1 LASRAGYGGK
11 LLNQLIKNAIDADTT
26 TQAGP
31 AMTGLRR
38 AAILMLAAMTLALLP
53 RAGMAAQPAAAP
65 TVQRPMAR
73 VLQSAQDLAIY
84 ALGLIGVDYRY
95 GGNSPEHGLDCS
107 GLVRYVFQEVVGVT
121 LPRTAREM
129 ARLGGRVAPGDLKAG
144 DLVFFNTLSSPF
156 SHVGI
161 YLGDDR
167 FIHAPHRGGEV
178 EIVTMSQRYWQQRYD
193 GARRLVGVVVPELI
207 SSAHAQ
213 PLPPAPARNN
223 AVVTVSHR

>member
-1 LASRAGYGGK
+1 M
-11 LLNQLIKNAIDADTT
+11 QPDADTLP
-26 TQAGP
+26 QAG
-31 AMTGLRR
+31 ATVTALRH
-38 AAILMLAAMTLALLP
+38 AAIVSLAAVALVLLP
-53 RAGMAAQPAAAP
+53 RPGLAAQPA
-65 TVQRPMAR
+65 TVPSHPGTVERPMAR

-95 GGNSPEHGLDCS
+95 GGSSPEHGLDCS

-129 ARLGGRVAPGDLKAG
+129 ARLGGRVAPGDLQAG
-144 DLVFFNTLSSPF
+144 DLVFFNTRSSPF

-193 GARRLVGVVVPELI
+193 GARRLVAFVPDLI
-207 SSAHAQ
+207 SSARAA
-213 PLPPAPARNN
+213 PADPAPVRAD
-223 AVVTVSHR
+223 AIADSHR

>member
-1 LASRAGYGGK
+1 
-11 LLNQLIKNAIDADTT
+11 
-26 TQAGP
+26 
-31 AMTGLRR
+31 MTALRH
-38 AAILMLAAMTLALLP
+38 AAIVALAAIPLVLLP
-53 RAGMAAQPAAAP
+53 RPGLAAQPATASSHAS
-65 TVQRPMAR
+65 TVERPVAR

-95 GGNSPEHGLDCS
+95 GGSSPERGLDCS

-144 DLVFFNTLSSPF
+144 DLVFFNTRSSPF

-193 GARRLVGVVVPELI
+193 GARRLVAFVPELI
-207 SSAHAQ
+207 SSARAAPTEPAQ
-213 PLPPAPARNN
+213 VRADAI
-223 AVVTVSHR
+223 ADAHR

>member
-1 LASRAGYGGK
+1 M
-11 LLNQLIKNAIDADTT
+11 QPDADTLPEAHAT
-26 TQAGP
+26 VIT
-31 AMTGLRR
+31 LRH
-38 AAILMLAAMTLALLP
+38 AAIVALAAIALVLLP
-53 RAGMAAQPAAAP
+53 RPGLAAP
-65 TVQRPMAR
+65 PATASSHARTAERPVAR

-144 DLVFFNTLSSPF
+144 DLVFFNTRSSPF

-167 FIHAPHRGGEV
+167 FIHAPHPGGEV
-178 EIVTMSQRYWQQRYD
+178 EIVTMSQHYWQQRYD
-193 GARRLVGVVVPELI
+193 GARRMVAFVPDLI
-207 SSAHAQ
+207 SSAQAA
-213 PLPPAPARNN
+213 PADPAPVRAD
-223 AVVTVSHR
+223 AIVDSHR

>member
-1 LASRAGYGGK
+1 VTA
-11 LLNQLIKNAIDADTT
+11 
-26 TQAGP
+26 
-31 AMTGLRR
+31 LRR
-38 AAILMLAAMTLALLP
+38 AAIVALAASALALLP
-53 RAGMAAQPAAAP
+53 RPGLAAEPSTASSHAGA
-65 TVQRPMAR
+65 VERPVAR

-95 GGNSPEHGLDCS
+95 GGSSPEHGLDCS

-129 ARLGGRVAPGDLKAG
+129 ARLGGRVAPGDLQAG
-144 DLVFFNTLSSPF
+144 DLVFFNTRSSPF

-193 GARRLVGVVVPELI
+193 GARRLVAFVPELI
-207 SSAHAQ
+207 SSAQAA
-213 PLPPAPARNN
+213 PADPAPLRARTF
-223 AVVTVSHR
+223 ADSHR

>member
-1 LASRAGYGGK
+1 MQPK
-11 LLNQLIKNAIDADTT
+11 DDTLP
-26 TQAGP
+26 QVA
-31 AMTGLRR
+31 AMATALRR
-38 AAILMLAAMTLALLP
+38 AAILALAAMGLMLLP
-53 RAGMAAQPAAAP
+53 RAGIAAQPAAASSHAR
-65 TVQRPMAR
+65 TVERPVAR

-95 GGNSPEHGLDCS
+95 GGSSPEHGLDCS

-144 DLVFFNTLSSPF
+144 DLVFFNTRSSPF

-193 GARRLVGVVVPELI
+193 GARRLVGVLPDLI
-207 SSAHAQ
+207 SSAHAEPADPA
-213 PLPPAPARNN
+213 PLPADAI
-223 AVVTVSHR
+223 ADSHR

>member
-1 LASRAGYGGK
+1 MQS
-11 LLNQLIKNAIDADTT
+11 NAAIGS
-26 TQAGP
+26 QARP
-31 AMTGLRR
+31 TVTDLRR
-38 AAILMLAAMTLALLP
+38 AAVLALAAMALSLLP
-53 RAGMAAQPAAAP
+53 RAGLAAPPAARHAVP
-65 TVQRPMAR
+65 AVERPVTR

-144 DLVFFNTLSSPF
+144 DLVFFNTRSSPF

-178 EIVTMSQRYWQQRYD
+178 EIVTLSQRYWQQRYD
-193 GARRLVGVVVPELI
+193 GARRLVGVVVPDLI
-207 SSAHAQ
+207 SAAHAA
-213 PLPPAPARNN
+213 PANPAPVRSGAIL
-223 AVVTVSHR
+223 ADSHR

>member
-1 LASRAGYGGK
+1 MQS
-11 LLNQLIKNAIDADTT
+11 NVDTLP
-26 TQAGP
+26 Q
-31 AMTGLRR
+31 TGRTVTELRR
-38 AAILMLAAMTLALLP
+38 AATLALTAMALTLLP
-53 RAGMAAQPAAAP
+53 RAGLAAP
-65 TVQRPMAR
+65 PATSHVVSTVERPVAR

-95 GGNSPEHGLDCS
+95 GGNGPEHGLDCS
-107 GLVRYVFQEVVGVT
+107 GLVRYVFQEAVGVT

-144 DLVFFNTLSSPF
+144 DLVFFNTRSSPF

-193 GARRLVGVVVPELI
+193 GARRLVAFVPELI
-207 SSAHAQ
+207 SSAHA
-213 PLPPAPARNN
+213 APAEPTPVGAD
-223 AVVTVSHR
+223 AVADADR

>member
-1 LASRAGYGGK
+1 VTA
-11 LLNQLIKNAIDADTT
+11 
-26 TQAGP
+26 
-31 AMTGLRR
+31 LRH
-38 AAILMLAAMTLALLP
+38 AAIVALAAIALVLLP
-53 RAGMAAQPAAAP
+53 RPGLAGEPA
-65 TVQRPMAR
+65 TVSGHASTVERPVAR

-95 GGNSPEHGLDCS
+95 GGSNPEHGLDCS
-107 GLVRYVFQEVVGVT
+107 GLVRYVFQEVVGVS

-129 ARLGGRVAPGDLKAG
+129 ARLGGRVAPGDLQAG
-144 DLVFFNTLSSPF
+144 DLVFFNTRSSPF

-193 GARRLVGVVVPELI
+193 GARRLVAFVPELI
-207 SSAHAQ
+207 SSAQAAAAD
-213 PLPPAPARNN
+213 PAPVRAD
-223 AVVTVSHR
+223 AIPDSHR

>member
-1 LASRAGYGGK
+1 MQSDPNTWTPCDRTVTK
-11 LLNQLIKNAIDADTT
+11 LR
-26 TQAGP
+26 GV
-31 AMTGLRR
+31 R
-38 AAILMLAAMTLALLP
+38 TLALAALALVP
-53 RAGMAAQPAAAP
+53 LAGLAAQPAASHAGP
-65 TVQRPMAR
+65 TAERPVAH

-95 GGNSPEHGLDCS
+95 GGTNPEHGLDCS

-144 DLVFFNTLSSPF
+144 DLVLFNTRSSPF

-193 GARRLVGVVVPELI
+193 GARRLVGVVVPDLI
-207 SSAHAQ
+207 SSAHAE
-213 PLPPAPARNN
+213 PAPPAAPARSEGTI
-223 AVVTVSHR
+223 AGSHR

>member
-1 LASRAGYGGK
+1 MYPDDDSWPKAAV
-11 LLNQLIKNAIDADTT
+11 
-26 TQAGP
+26 
-31 AMTGLRR
+31 LRR
-38 AAILMLAAMTLALLP
+38 AALLALAAMALTLLP
-53 RAGMAAQPAAAP
+53 RAGLAAQPAVAASHP
-65 TVQRPMAR
+65 RAAERPVTR

-95 GGNSPEHGLDCS
+95 GGTNPEHGLDCS

-144 DLVFFNTLSSPF
+144 DLVFFNTRSSPF

-193 GARRLVGVVVPELI
+193 GARRLVGVVVPDLI
-207 SSAHAQ
+207 SSAHAE
-213 PLPPAPARNN
+213 PAPPAAPARSEGTI
-223 AVVTVSHR
+223 AGSHR

>member
-1 LASRAGYGGK
+1 MPQVGATVTA
-11 LLNQLIKNAIDADTT
+11 
-26 TQAGP
+26 
-31 AMTGLRR
+31 LRH
-38 AAILMLAAMTLALLP
+38 AAIIALAAIALVLLP
-53 RAGMAAQPAAAP
+53 RPGLAAQPATASSHASI
-65 TVQRPMAR
+65 VERPVAR

-144 DLVFFNTLSSPF
+144 DLVFFNTRSSPF

-193 GARRLVGVVVPELI
+193 GARRLVAFVPELI
-207 SSAHAQ
+207 SSARAA
-213 PLPPAPARNN
+213 PADPAPAR
-223 AVVTVSHR
+223 ADAIPDAHR

>member
-1 LASRAGYGGK
+1 LPHAGAT
-11 LLNQLIKNAIDADTT
+11 LTA
-26 TQAGP
+26 
-31 AMTGLRR
+31 LRH
-38 AAILMLAAMTLALLP
+38 AAIVALAAIALVLLP
-53 RAGMAAQPAAAP
+53 RSGLAAQPTTASSHASI
-65 TVQRPMAR
+65 VERPVAR
-73 VLQSAQDLAIY
+73 VLQTAQDLAIY

-144 DLVFFNTLSSPF
+144 DLVFFNTRSSPF

-193 GARRLVGVVVPELI
+193 GARRLVAFVPELI
-207 SSAHAQ
+207 SSARAA
-213 PLPPAPARNN
+213 PADPAPAR
-223 AVVTVSHR
+223 ADAIADAHR